1 MEHHRDE
8 DVLTV
13 RLHRDFNLL
22 TARHLQRIAEGAD
35 EVRIDCR
42 DARLIDSEG
51 VMAMY
56 DLQRQ
61 GASVTLIDPPE
72 IFREVLS
79 ILDLEEVFGVEVRQ
93 G

>member
-1 MEHHRDE
+1 MEHQRDE
-8 DVLTV
+8 DILTV

-22 TARHLQRIAEGAD
+22 TARHLQRLAEGAE

-56 DLQRQ
+56 DLQRN
-61 GASVTLIDPPE
+61 GASVTLIDPPD
-72 IFREVLS
+72 IFREVLT
-79 ILDLEEVFGVEVRQ
+79 ILDLEEVFGVEVRP

>member
-1 MEHHRDE
+1 MEHHRNE

-22 TARHLQRIAEGAD
+22 TARHLQRIADDAR

-56 DLQRQ
+56 DLQRS
-61 GASVTLIDPPE
+61 GTTVTLIDPPD

-79 ILDLEEVFGVEVRQ
+79 ILDLKEVFGVEVHP